1 MFDEI
6 GKNLEVFETE
16 KVLYVIPNLE
26 YHKGFLKNAL
36 VNLVVTDQ
44 RIIVAHVKK
53 EMIQKA
59 REEAKERGDGFFKR
73 LASGWTMHERY
84 YDMSPEEVLKEAPE
98 NFSIP
103 LREIKEI
110 KLKGG
115 NVDEGK
121 KEEMEIKWKEKSKF
135 SGNMNQR
142 EIKKKLSDL
151 GVKVKGGSLFGF

>member
-1 MFDEI
+1 M
-6 GKNLEVFETE
+6 E
-16 KVLYVIPNLE
+16 KVVYVIPNLE
-26 YHKGFLKNAL
+26 YRKGFLKSAL

-59 REEAKERGDGFFKR
+59 REEGFFKR
-73 LASGWTMHERY
+73 ISSGWTMHERY
-84 YDMSPEEVLKEAPE
+84 YDMSPEDIANEARE

-103 LREIKEI
+103 LREIKEV

-115 NVDEGK
+115 NIDEGK
-121 KEEMEIKWKEKSKF
+121 KDEMEIKWKEKSKF

-151 GVKVKGGSLFGF
+151 GVKVKGGELFGF

>member
-1 MFDEI
+1 ME
-6 GKNLEVFETE
+6 NV
-16 KVLYVIPNLE
+16 VYVIPNLE
-26 YHKGFLKNAL
+26 YHKGFLKSTL
-36 VNLVVTDQ
+36 VNLVITDQ

-59 REEAKERGDGFFKR
+59 REEAKTRGESFFKR
-73 LASGWTMHERY
+73 ISSGWTMHERY
-84 YDMSPEEVLKEAPE
+84 YEMSPEDIVSEASE

-103 LREIKEI
+103 LNGIKEV

-115 NVDEGK
+115 NIDEGK
-121 KEEMEIKWKEKSKF
+121 KDEMEIKWKEKSKF

-151 GVKVKGGSLFGF
+151 GVKVKGGGFFGF

>member
-1 MFDEI
+1 MFEM
-6 GKNLEVFETE
+6 E

-26 YHKGFLKNAL
+26 YHKGFFKSAL
-36 VNLVVTDQ
+36 VNLVVTDEK
-44 RIIVAHVKK
+44 IIVAHVKK

-84 YDMSPEEVLKEAPE
+84 YDMSPEDVLKESPE

-103 LREIKEI
+103 LNGIKEV

-121 KEEMEIKWKEKSKF
+121 KEEMEIRWKEKSKF
-135 SGNMNQR
+135 SGSMNQR

-151 GVKVKGGSLFGF
+151 GVKVKGGGLFGF

>member
-1 MFDEI
+1 M
-6 GKNLEVFETE
+6 E
-16 KVLYVIPNLE
+16 KVVYVIPNLE

-44 RIIVAHVKK
+44 RIIIAHVKR

-59 REEAKERGDGFFKR
+59 REEAKARGDGFFKR
-73 LASGWTMHERY
+73 ISSGWTMHERY
-84 YDMSPEEVLKEAPE
+84 YGMSPEDIVNEAPE

-103 LREIKEI
+103 LNGIKEV
-110 KLKGG
+110 KLKSG
-115 NVDEGK
+115 NIDEGK
-121 KEEMEIKWKEKSKF
+121 KDEMEIKWKEKSKF

-151 GVKVKGGSLFGF
+151 NIKVKGGGLFGF